1 MNMVD
6 FVGLCFYEI
15 HTELELLNLCSMFEA
30 LGRAGRNVSLFFH
43 CLSQGKMTFSW
54 SLLVR

>member
-15 HTELELLNLCSMFEA
+15 HTELELLNLCFMFEA
-30 LGRAGRNVSLFFH
+30 LGRAGRNVSLFFIV
-43 CLSQGKMTFSW
+43 SVRGK
-54 SLLVR
+54 